1 MCSSR
6 RTDSKTIKLSFLGIF
21 TDNLVVFPNFLVV
34 PKIYMQQHSVKEK
47 TSESETVMADKL
59 ANPAPLGLLGFGM
72 TTVLLNLHNA
82 GLYPLGSMILAM
94 GLAYGGLA
102 QVIAGVMEY
111 KKGNTFGTLAFSSY
125 GLFWWSL
132 VILLLLPNFTLLS
145 PAVTAAGDTAMAAY
159 FFMWGMF
166 TLLMFFGA
174 LKTNRA
180 LQFVFSSLTV
190 LFFLLTIVRLTGNS
204 DLLLITG
211 VEGVICG
218 ASAIYTGI
226 AEVLNEVYGRT
237 VLPLC
242 PAKK

>member
-1 MCSSR
+1 LKGEMMM
-6 RTDSKTIKLSFLGIF
+6 D
-21 TDNLVVFPNFLVV
+21 
-34 PKIYMQQHSVKEK
+34 
-47 TSESETVMADKL
+47 DKL

-72 TTVLLNLHNA
+72 TTVLLNLHNS
-82 GLYPLGSMILAM
+82 GLFPLDSMILAR

-102 QVIAGVMEY
+102 QVIAGAMEF

-132 VILLLLPNFTLLS
+132 VILLLLPNFTLLA
-145 PAVTAAGDTAMAAY
+145 PAVTAAGDEAMVAY

-166 TLLMFFGA
+166 TLLMFFGT

-180 LQFVFSSLTV
+180 LQFVFSSLAV
-190 LFFLLTIVRLTGNS
+190 LFFLLAIVRLTGNP

-211 VEGVICG
+211 IEGVICG
-218 ASAIYTGI
+218 ASAAYIGF

-237 VLPLC
+237 VLPLG
-242 PAKK
+242 PASK

>member
-1 MCSSR
+1 MNMG
-6 RTDSKTIKLSFLGIF
+6 D
-21 TDNLVVFPNFLVV
+21 
-34 PKIYMQQHSVKEK
+34 E
-47 TSESETVMADKL
+47 L

-72 TTVLLNLHNA
+72 TTVLLNIHNA

-94 GLAYGGLA
+94 GMAYGGLA
-102 QVIAGVMEY
+102 QVIAGIMEY

-132 VILLLLPNFTLLS
+132 VILLLLPNLTLLS
-145 PAVTAAGDTAMAAY
+145 PAVTAPDDTAMAAY

-166 TLLMFFGA
+166 TLLMFVGT

-190 LFFLLTIVRLTGNS
+190 LFFLLTIVRLTGNA

-211 VEGVICG
+211 IEGIICG

-226 AEVLNEVYGRT
+226 SEVLNEVYGRT

>member
-1 MCSSR
+1 M
-6 RTDSKTIKLSFLGIF
+6 IMG
-21 TDNLVVFPNFLVV
+21 
-34 PKIYMQQHSVKEK
+34 
-47 TSESETVMADKL
+47 DKL

-111 KKGNTFGTLAFSSY
+111 KKGNSFSTLAFSSY

-145 PAVTAAGDTAMAAY
+145 PAVTAPDNIAMAAY

-166 TLLMFFGA
+166 TLLMFFGT

-190 LFFLLTIVRLTGNS
+190 LFFMLTIVRLTGNA

-211 VEGVICG
+211 IEGVICG

-226 AEVLNEVYGRT
+226 TEVLNEVYGRT
-237 VLPLC
+237 ILPLC

>member
-1 MCSSR
+1 M
-6 RTDSKTIKLSFLGIF
+6 IMG
-21 TDNLVVFPNFLVV
+21 
-34 PKIYMQQHSVKEK
+34 
-47 TSESETVMADKL
+47 DKL

-190 LFFLLTIVRLTGNS
+190 LFFLLTVVRLTGNS

-237 VLPLC
+237 VLPLVSS
-242 PAKK
+242 

>member
-1 MCSSR
+1 MFL
-6 RTDSKTIKLSFLGIF
+6 SKNELKNNKIIIFRYLYRQFSGVTELLSGYEDLYAATFS
-21 TDNLVVFPNFLVV
+21 
-34 PKIYMQQHSVKEK
+34 KRKKQ
-47 TSESETVMADKL
+47 SESETVMADKL

-82 GLYPLGSMILAM
+82 GFYPLGSMILAM
-94 GLAYGGLA
+94 GLVYGGLA
-102 QVIAGVMEY
+102 QVLAGVMEF

-166 TLLMFFGA
+166 TLLMFFGT

-180 LQFVFSSLTV
+180 LQFVFGSLAV
-190 LFFLLTIVRLTGNS
+190 LFFLLAIVRLTGNP

-211 VEGVICG
+211 IEGVICG
-218 ASAIYTGI
+218 ASAIYTGL

-237 VLPLC
+237 VLPLGTVN
-242 PAKK
+242 K